1 MVLINALTF
10 AGAFAIISIKSF
22 SCMPKDPTE
31 SLSKYLISIFHQ
43 LAPNY
48 YPALRHHTII
58 RNLNFSESR
67 MILSVLGYFSFSI
80 SFKYDFDKSVILA
93 KPNKDKFYSSALA
106 WVSVK
111 NQLDIILF
119 YVHISKIH
127 QKIDVKNLFSIL
139 AYVRLFCKKSS
150 IAVLNN

>member
-67 MILSVLGYFSFSI
+67 MILSVLGYFPSI

-93 KPNKDKFYSSALA
+93 KPNKINFIRPRLLEFQSKIS
-106 WVSVK
+106 
-111 NQLDIILF
+111 DIILF

-127 QKIDVKNLFSIL
+127 QKIDVKKFIFNFS
-139 AYVRLFCKKSS
+139 VRSL
-150 IAVLNN
+150 VL

>member
-48 YPALRHHTII
+48 YPALKTPYYHT
-58 RNLNFSESR
+58 
-67 MILSVLGYFSFSI
+67 
-80 SFKYDFDKSVILA
+80 
-93 KPNKDKFYSSALA
+93 KPPFLRAE
-106 WVSVK
+106 
-111 NQLDIILF
+111 
-119 YVHISKIH
+119 
-127 QKIDVKNLFSIL
+127 
-139 AYVRLFCKKSS
+139 
-150 IAVLNN
+150 

>member
-48 YPALRHHTII
+48 YPALKTPYYHET
-58 RNLNFSESR
+58 
-67 MILSVLGYFSFSI
+67 SI
-80 SFKYDFDKSVILA
+80 S
-93 KPNKDKFYSSALA
+93 
-106 WVSVK
+106 
-111 NQLDIILF
+111 
-119 YVHISKIH
+119 
-127 QKIDVKNLFSIL
+127 QK
-139 AYVRLFCKKSS
+139 AE
-150 IAVLNN
+150 